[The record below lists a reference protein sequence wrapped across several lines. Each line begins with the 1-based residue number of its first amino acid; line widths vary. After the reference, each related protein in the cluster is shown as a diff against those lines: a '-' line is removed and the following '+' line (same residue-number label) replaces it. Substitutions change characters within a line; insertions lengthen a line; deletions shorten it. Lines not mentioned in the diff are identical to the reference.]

1 MANAIRNQVVVRYRD
16 GGLRKGY
23 THDFTPLRDSFHL
36 TLEDGS
42 GEILMVD
49 ISELKAI
56 FFVKTFDGDRQY
68 IEKKF
73 FEQVDQSRFRGLK
86 MRVVFNDGEIIRGI
100 SLGYNEKKKG
110 FFLIPV
116 DPECNN
122 DRIYII
128 TRSVQGYKS
137 RRDCPGLTWTGRP
150 AAVKGS
156 HL

>member
-1 MANAIRNQVVVRYRD
+1 MPDSIRNQVVVRFRD
-16 GGLRKGY
+16 GSIQKGY

-42 GEILMVD
+42 GEIMD
-49 ISELKAI
+49 INISQLKAI
-56 FFVKTFDGDRQY
+56 FFVKTFNGDRQY

-86 MRVVFNDGEIIRGI
+86 LRIVFEDGEIIRGI
-100 SLGYNEKKKG
+100 SLGYSEKKKG

-116 DPECNN
+116 DPDCNN

-128 TRSVQGYKS
+128 SEACKDIKVGEIAQ
-137 RRDCPGLTWTGRP
+137 
-150 AAVKGS
+150 V
-156 HL
+156 

>member
-1 MANAIRNQVVVRYRD
+1 MSNAIRNQVVVRYRD
-16 GGLRKGY
+16 GTLKKGY

-42 GEILMVD
+42 VEILTVD
-49 ISELKAI
+49 VSQLKAI
-56 FFVKTFDGDRQY
+56 FFVKSFDGDRKY

-86 MRVVFNDGEIIRGI
+86 IRVVFNDGEIIRGI

-116 DPECNN
+116 DPDCNN

-128 TRSVQGYKS
+128 TGACKDIKVGEIAQ
-137 RRDCPGLTWTGRP
+137 
-150 AAVKGS
+150 V
-156 HL
+156 